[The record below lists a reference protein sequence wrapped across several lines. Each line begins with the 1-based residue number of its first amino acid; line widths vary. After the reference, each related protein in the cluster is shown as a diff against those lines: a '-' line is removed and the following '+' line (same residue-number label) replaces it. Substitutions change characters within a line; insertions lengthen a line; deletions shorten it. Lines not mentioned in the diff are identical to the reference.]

1 MSLVNTLTSLY
12 LRGNLNRTELY
23 LKYPDETQFKVFS
36 TLVKKAA
43 KTEFGRQYG
52 FDEILKVGPS
62 EFAARVPLNP
72 YSLQTI
78 WSWWATIHCFRPA
91 PHALCMV

>member
-12 LRGNLNRTELY
+12 LRGNLNRTDLY

-36 TLVKKAA
+36 TLVKKAV

-62 EFAARVPLNP
+62 EFAVPTNRSNRTLCVWLRAKTMYFGP
-72 YSLQTI
+72 PRRGGLQ
-78 WSWWATIHCFRPA
+78 
-91 PHALCMV
+91 